1 MCLVPA
7 STDFAR
13 PGPRVCQHAAP
24 ARHGRVVTGRMTTPT
39 SGMTP
44 GTAKEDDERWEASM
58 WSWLIIGGIVLTIL
72 VLLVLSGRTDN
83 QSGPN
88 MSG

>member
-1 MCLVPA
+1 
-7 STDFAR
+7 
-13 PGPRVCQHAAP
+13 
-24 ARHGRVVTGRMTTPT
+24 
-39 SGMTP
+39 MTP
-44 GTAKEDDERWEASM
+44 GTADEDDERWEASM

>member
-1 MCLVPA
+1 
-7 STDFAR
+7 
-13 PGPRVCQHAAP
+13 
-24 ARHGRVVTGRMTTPT
+24 
-39 SGMTP
+39 
-44 GTAKEDDERWEASM
+44 M

-72 VLLVLSGRTDN
+72 VLLVLSGRSDN